1 MTWAD
6 LSRSKKNLFP
16 EEIENILFEI
26 LLPRTKAITV
36 RITYWPPKQF
46 PTNSEWTFCQTRNS
60 EKRVIHSW
68 WLWYK
73 LNQNQNYSGCK
84 SNTFVSA
91 TVSNDNKN
99 NLQFCRIFGLTQMI
113 KSPNRITC
121 SSTSLIDHI
130 LASLPER
137 IFQESVINVIYCH
150 RKISRNKTGGV
161 HSKKLNSLY
170 LRITRF
176 MVIKMRWEK

>member
-6 LSRSKKNLFP
+6 LSRRKKNLFP

-113 KSPNRITC
+113 KSPTCITYR
-121 SSTSLIDHI
+121 STLLIDHI
-130 LASLPER
+130 LASLPEL
-137 IFQESVINVIYCH
+137 IYQEGVINVGLSDH
-150 RKISRNKTGGV
+150 QNSV
-161 HSKKLNSLY
+161 H
-170 LRITRF
+170 LRIARF
-176 MVIKMRWEK
+176 MLIETLWGK